1 MTAEKLELRSDEWL
15 NDPPGY
21 VHRHGWPGPVRRAPW
36 GDLIVCSRELISAL
50 GKAPW
55 RACSIEYL
63 SFGEIVSGPAW
74 DIAQR
79 ISSFAD
85 EDRHR
90 ELRSPV
96 EAPFTKGSILEL
108 GDTVRT
114 IAHDVVAELAPG
126 DDLGDAAQRFAGQVF
141 QQVLG
146 LRDLE
151 VLVTEA
157 QNFARIWTFEST
169 GHRDELE
176 TACVRLSEMA
186 HEVLTTPA
194 TPLAKGIATA
204 KLSDAERV
212 ALIVQMLVAGWETT
226 AAQSAIL
233 GWQMCGSASERDRW
247 WAGEWDDDQVV
258 EEVLRYRSSP
268 GAFVR
273 VASEDTEIAGHRVSE
288 GDRAL
293 ALLWAGNM
301 DPDVYQD
308 ATTFDPTRWPDASP
322 HLSFGVGQHK
332 CLGLHLARLELV
344 EWARALRERRV
355 TVDRSPVWPE
365 SYPLRPGPLPVVGI
379 G

>member
-36 GDLIVCSRELISAL
+36 GDLIVCSRELISTL

-74 DIAQR
+74 EIAQR
-79 ISSFAD
+79 ISSFAE

-114 IAHDVVAELAPG
+114 IAQEVVAELAPG
-126 DDLGDAAQRFAGQVF
+126 DDLGDAAHRYTGQVF

-157 QNFARIWTFEST
+157 QNFARIWTFESAS
-169 GHRDELE
+169 HRDELE
-176 TACVRLSEMA
+176 AACVHLSEMA
-186 HEVLTTPA
+186 SEVLNAPA

-204 KLSDAERV
+204 ELSDAERV

-233 GWQMCGSASERDRW
+233 GWQMCGSPSERDRW

-258 EEVLRYRSSP
+258 EEVLRYRASP

-273 VASEDTEIAGHRVSE
+273 VASEDTELAGHPVSE

-301 DPDVYQD
+301 DPNVYSD
-308 ATTFDPTRWPDASP
+308 ANTFDPSRWPDATP

-365 SYPLRPGPLPVVGI
+365 SYPLRPGPLPVVDVG
-379 G
+379 

>member
-21 VHRHGWPGPVRRAPW
+21 VHRHGCPGPPRRAPR
-36 GDLIVCSRELISAL
+36 GDLIVCSRELISTL

-74 DIAQR
+74 EIAQR
-79 ISSFAD
+79 ISSFAE

-114 IAHDVVAELAPG
+114 IAREIVGELTPG
-126 DDLGDAAQRFAGQVF
+126 DDLGDAAHRYTGQVF

-157 QNFARIWTFEST
+157 QNFARIWTFESAS
-169 GHRDELE
+169 HRDELE
-176 TACVRLSEMA
+176 AACVHLSEMA
-186 HEVLTTPA
+186 SEVLNAPA

-204 KLSDAERV
+204 ELSDAERV

-233 GWQMCGSASERDRW
+233 GWQMCGSPSERDRW

-258 EEVLRYRSSP
+258 EEVLRYRASP

-273 VASEDTEIAGHRVSE
+273 VASEDTELAGHPVSE

-301 DPDVYQD
+301 DPNVYSD
-308 ATTFDPTRWPDASP
+308 ATTFDPSRWPDATP

-365 SYPLRPGPLPVVGI
+365 SYPLRPGPLPVVDVG
-379 G
+379 